1 MVENINF
8 NANKIHNSLLAG
20 TDGRKVKTEQGTS
33 SEEMEAPEVNKN
45 VMSAMDISR
54 FVDSVDEMSS
64 ALSQFYGRI
73 LQEKFNKNLTKYSDK
88 ILDEKNVKKVNEILR
103 SPKISE
109 LNVSEL
115 LFEFQRRYAD
125 ISDLVLLL
133 RGLIKDKRL
142 DDELK
147 EKLKEVLEIIE
158 KDADPKELKAGINCA
173 LKAKIFG
180 KHLSLRPS
188 LLRAAYRQFIT
199 STESSV
205 DFYENL
211 ISTFGYKKRRSILE
225 FLEDS
230 LLIDIASQDPSSST
244 LEFGYLVGR
253 LKMMR
258 QIKSAENIFIE
269 KLMNNKLF
277 RDNGIDESN
286 LLSLILSVM
295 RFPEYTNGFITEIVG
310 EKKELI
316 RSGFY
321 SSIYSA
327 IKELPENIF
336 GDEKNKDLILNQI
349 IKMENSS
356 VLHDTNKVKK
366 IRV

>member
-1 MVENINF
+1 
-8 NANKIHNSLLAG
+8 
-20 TDGRKVKTEQGTS
+20 
-33 SEEMEAPEVNKN
+33 
-45 VMSAMDISR
+45 
-54 FVDSVDEMSS
+54 
-64 ALSQFYGRI
+64 
-73 LQEKFNKNLTKYSDK
+73 
-88 ILDEKNVKKVNEILR
+88 
-103 SPKISE
+103 
-109 LNVSEL
+109 
-115 LFEFQRRYAD
+115 
-125 ISDLVLLL
+125 L

-211 ISTFGYKKRRSILE
+211 ISTFGYKKRKSILE

-244 LEFGYLVGR
+244 LEFGYLVGK

-258 QIKSAENIFIE
+258 QIKSAENVFIE
-269 KLMNNKLF
+269 KLMNNKLLS
-277 RDNGIDESN
+277 DYGIDESN

-295 RFPEYTNGFITEIVG
+295 RFPEYTNGF
-310 EKKELI
+310 
-316 RSGFY
+316 
-321 SSIYSA
+321 
-327 IKELPENIF
+327 
-336 GDEKNKDLILNQI
+336 
-349 IKMENSS
+349 
-356 VLHDTNKVKK
+356 
-366 IRV
+366 